1 MSQAIRAI
9 LFDLDGVIT
18 DTAEYHYQAWQE
30 LADAEGIPFDRAAN
44 EKLRGVSRRESLRLL
59 LNGRTITPEQ
69 EDAWLTRKNRRYQE
83 LLQQLT
89 PADLLPGVAALLDEI
104 RQAGLKTAIV
114 SASYNTPT
122 VLNRLQI
129 ADRFDVVIAGPEA
142 SAGPGRN
149 RPKPAPDLFLLA
161 AERLDV
167 APGACLVV
175 EDAESGVEGAQ
186 QAGMVTVGIGP
197 AERVGAADLVLP
209 NLEGVSLAQL
219 LYAAT
224 WSVAEPGFDPAQQ
237 RRWESAFTIGNG
249 MLGARGSLEERF
261 PGDQPSTLIH
271 GLWDDAPIVY
281 TELANAFD
289 WTAFDLWIDGEAFRM
304 DRGAIALYSRRL
316 DLHSGELRRHFY
328 WTTPAGATVQISFRR
343 VASLAEPHGVGVRLE
358 VTPLDRPV
366 QMRVRARIDGV
377 VENEGLLHWRNL
389 QQGCDG
395 AIAFLRGETRRTHKT
410 LVEAMAVR
418 QEGAAAPVH
427 YQDAPY
433 NPAFEMTQTLAVHQ
447 SWAVEKLVAIYTNRN
462 VDDPLAAAR
471 AKAAELGKGG
481 YAALLT
487 GAKAALADLWAES
500 DVIIEGDDAAQR
512 GVRHGLFQ
520 LRIAAAQ
527 DERVSIAAKSLS
539 GFGYRGHAFWDT
551 ETFILPFFTFTQPDL
566 ARNLLMYRWHTIEGA
581 RKKARENGYAGAQ
594 YPWESAETGEEVTPR
609 WVPDPNGEE
618 LIRIW
623 CGDIELHI
631 TADIAYAIMQY
642 WRMTGDDEFMTGA
655 GAQIILETARFWE
668 SRVEPDRPTP
678 GQYSISDVIGPDEY
692 HEHVDNN
699 AFTNAM
705 VAWHLRTAGE
715 VLAWLHAH
723 APTRAVHLEKM
734 LDLSA
739 TRLAHWQ
746 TIADNLVFLR
756 DPNTG
761 LIEQFEGFFQRK
773 EVDWAAFANRTKSMQ
788 ALLGIEGAN
797 EHQVLKQP
805 DVLLLFALL
814 PQHFTDDDLR
824 VNWDYYS
831 PRTDHTYGSSLGP
844 AVHAWLACRLG
855 MPEEA
860 YTHFMRAA
868 LVDIEDVRGNAAEG
882 IHAASAGGVWQAL
895 VFGFA
900 GLRWTETGE
909 VAVAPQ
915 LPSHWRRLAF
925 SVQVR
930 GERHA
935 FDLRERNVVERDA

>member
-69 EDAWLTRKNRRYQE
+69 EDAWLTRKNQRYQE

-104 RQAGLKTAIV
+104 RQAGLQTAIV
-114 SASYNTPT
+114 SASHNTPI
-122 VLNRLQI
+122 VLNCLQI

-142 SAGPGRN
+142 DAGPGRN

-161 AERLDV
+161 AERLGV
-167 APGACLVV
+167 QPWECLVV
-175 EDAESGVEGAQ
+175 EDAASGVEGAR
-186 QAGMVTVGIGP
+186 QAGMVTVGLGP
-197 AERVGAADLVLP
+197 VTRVGAADLVLP
-209 NLEGVSLAQL
+209 DLAGVTLAQL

-224 WSVAEPGFDPAQQ
+224 WSVAEPGFDPTQQ
-237 RRWESAFTIGNG
+237 RRWESTLTIGNG
-249 MLGARGSLEERF
+249 MLGTRGSLEERF
-261 PGDQPSTLIH
+261 PDDQPSTLIH

-289 WTAFDLWIDGEAFRM
+289 WTAFDLWIDGEALRM
-304 DRGAIALYSRRL
+304 DRGAVAAYSRRL
-316 DLHSGELRRHFY
+316 DLHNGELRRHFY
-328 WTTPAGATVQISFRR
+328 WTTPTGATVQISFRR
-343 VASLAEPHGVGVRLE
+343 VANVADPHGVGVRLE

-366 QMRVRARIDGV
+366 RARVRARIDGV
-377 VENEGLLHWRNL
+377 VENEGLLHWRHF
-389 QQGCDG
+389 QQGEHEG
-395 AIAFLRGETRRTHKT
+395 VAYLIGETRRTHKT
-410 LVEAMAVR
+410 LVEAMRVQ
-418 QEGAAAPVH
+418 QEGVSATVQYH
-427 YQDAPY
+427 DAPY
-433 NPAFEMTQTLAVHQ
+433 NPSYEMEQTLAVNQ
-447 SWAVEKLVAIYTNRN
+447 RWAVEKLVAIYTSRN
-462 VDDPLAAAR
+462 VADPLAAAL

-481 YAALLT
+481 YAALLAD
-487 GAKAALADLWAES
+487 AKAALAAFWAES
-500 DVIIEGDDAAQR
+500 DIIIEGDDAAQR
-512 GVRHGLFQ
+512 AVRHGLFQ

-551 ETFILPFFTFTQPDL
+551 ETFILPFFTFTQPTL
-566 ARNLLMYRWHTIEGA
+566 ARKLLMYRWHTIEGA
-581 RKKARENGYAGAQ
+581 RQKARENGYAGAQ
-594 YPWESAETGEEVTPR
+594 YAWESAETGEEVTPR
-609 WVPDPNGEE
+609 WVPGPKGEE

-631 TADIAYAIMQY
+631 TADIAYTIVQY
-642 WRMTGDDEFMTGA
+642 WRVTGDDAFMAGP

-668 SRVEPDRPTP
+668 SRVEPDKPAP

-705 VAWHLRTAGE
+705 VAWHLRTAME
-715 VLAWLHAH
+715 VLSWLHEH
-723 APTRAVHLEKM
+723 APTRAEHLEKT
-734 LDLSA
+734 LDLSSA
-739 TRLAHWQ
+739 RLTHWRD
-746 TIADNLVFLR
+746 IADNLVLLR
-756 DPNTG
+756 DPHTG
-761 LIEQFEGFFQRK
+761 LIEQFEGFFHRK
-773 EVDWAAFANRTKSMQ
+773 EVDWPAFAGRTKSMQ
-788 ALLGIEGAN
+788 ALLGIAGAN

-814 PQHFTDDDLR
+814 PTHFGDADLR

-855 MPEEA
+855 MPAEA

-895 VFGFA
+895 IFGFA
-900 GLRWTETGE
+900 GLHWTEAGDL
-909 VAVAPQ
+909 AVKPQ
-915 LPSHWRRLAF
+915 LPAHWRRLAF
-925 SVQVR
+925 TIQMR
-930 GERHA
+930 NARHE
-935 FDLRERNVVERDA
+935 FDLRQEEATAVQA

>member
-1 MSQAIRAI
+1 MSQAIHAI

-18 DTAEYHYQAWQE
+18 DTAEYHYRAWQE

-69 EDAWLTRKNRRYQE
+69 EEAWLARKNRRYQE

-89 PADLLPGVAALLDEI
+89 PADLLSGVAALLDEI

-114 SASYNTPT
+114 SASHNTPT
-122 VLNRLQI
+122 VLDRLQI

-142 SAGPGRN
+142 NAGPGRN

-161 AERLDV
+161 AERLGV
-167 APGACLVV
+167 APWACLVV
-175 EDAESGVEGAQ
+175 EDAESGVEGAR
-186 QAGMVTVGIGP
+186 QAGMVTVGLGP
-197 AERVGAADLVLP
+197 TERVGAADLVLP
-209 NLEGVSLAQL
+209 NLAGVTLAQL

-237 RRWESAFTIGNG
+237 RRWESALTIGNG
-249 MLGARGSLEERF
+249 MLGTRGSLEERF

-304 DRGAIALYSRRL
+304 DRGVVTLYSRRL
-316 DLHSGELRRHFY
+316 DLHSGELRRHLY
-328 WTTPAGATVQISFRR
+328 WTTPTGATVQISFRR
-343 VASLAEPHGVGVRLE
+343 VASLADPHGVGVRLE

-366 QMRVRARIDGV
+366 QVRVRARIDGV

-389 QQGCDG
+389 QQGYDG
-395 AIAFLRGETRRTHKT
+395 AIAYLRGETRRTHKT
-410 LVEAMAVR
+410 LVETMTVR
-418 QEGAAAPVH
+418 QEGVTAPAH
-427 YQDAPY
+427 YHDAPY

-447 SWAVEKLVAIYTNRN
+447 SWAVEKLVAIVTDRN
-462 VDDPLAAAR
+462 VDDPLAMAR

-481 YAALLT
+481 YAALFT
-487 GAKAALADLWAES
+487 SAKAALAEFWAES

-512 GVRHGLFQ
+512 GVRHGLYQ

-551 ETFILPFFTFTQPDL
+551 ETFILPFFTFTQPAL

-609 WVPDPNGEE
+609 WVPGPNGEE

-631 TADIAYAIMQY
+631 TADIAYAIVQY
-642 WRMTGDDEFMTGA
+642 WRMTGDDEFMAGA

-668 SRVEPDRPTP
+668 SRAEPDRPTP
-678 GQYSISDVIGPDEY
+678 GRYSISDVIGPDEY

-705 VAWHLRTAGE
+705 AAWHLRTAGE
-715 VLAWLHAH
+715 VLAWLHTY
-723 APTRAVHLEKM
+723 APTRAAHLEKM
-734 LDLSA
+734 LDLSRE
-739 TRLAHWQ
+739 RLVRWR

-756 DPNTG
+756 DSRTG

-773 EVDWAAFANRTKSMQ
+773 EVDWPAFANRTKSMQ

-814 PQHFTDDDLR
+814 PQHFSDADLR

-900 GLRWTETGE
+900 GLHWTEAGE
-909 VAVAPQ
+909 VAVKPQ

-925 SVQVR
+925 NVQVR
-930 GERHA
+930 GKRHA
-935 FDLRERNVVERDA
+935 FDLRREDAVKS

>member
-59 LNGRTITPEQ
+59 LNGRAITPEQ

-104 RQAGLKTAIV
+104 RRAGLKTAIV
-114 SASYNTPT
+114 SASHNTPT

-161 AERLDV
+161 AERLGV

-175 EDAESGVEGAQ
+175 EDAESGVEGAR
-186 QAGMVTVGIGP
+186 QAGMVTVGLGP

-209 NLEGVSLAQL
+209 NLAGVSLAQL

-224 WSVAEPGFDPAQQ
+224 WSVMEPDFDPAQQ

-249 MLGARGSLEERF
+249 MLGTRGSLEERF

-289 WTAFDLWIDGEAFRM
+289 WTAFDLWIDGEALRM

-377 VENEGLLHWRNL
+377 VENEGLLHWHNL
-389 QQGCDG
+389 QQGCNG
-395 AIAFLRGETRRTHKT
+395 AIAYLRGETRRTHKT
-410 LVEAMAVR
+410 LVEAMTVR

-447 SWAVEKLVAIYTNRN
+447 SWAVEKLVAIYTDCN
-462 VDDPLAAAR
+462 VDDPLAAGL
-471 AKAAELGKGG
+471 AKAAELGEGG
-481 YAALLT
+481 YAALFA
-487 GAKAALADLWAES
+487 GAKAALADFWAES
-500 DVIIEGDDAAQR
+500 DVIIEGDDTAQR

-551 ETFILPFFTFTQPDL
+551 ETFILPFFTFTQPEL

-581 RKKARENGYAGAQ
+581 RKKARENGCAGAQ

-642 WRMTGDDEFMTGA
+642 WRVTGDDEFMAGA

-668 SRVEPDRPTP
+668 SRVEPDRPAP

-705 VAWHLRTAGE
+705 AAWHLRTAGE

-723 APTRAVHLEKM
+723 APTRAAHLEKM

-756 DPNTG
+756 DPRTG

-773 EVDWAAFANRTKSMQ
+773 EVDWAAFASRTKSMQ

-814 PQHFTDDDLR
+814 PQHFSDDDLR

-831 PRTDHTYGSSLGP
+831 PRTDHAYGSSLGP

-900 GLRWTETGE
+900 GLHWTETGE
-909 VAVAPQ
+909 VTVAPQ

-935 FDLRERNVVERDA
+935 FDLRERDTVLRDA